1 MGDALGRTLAIA
13 DDTVAEMRLLRQ
25 RMSRKHLR
33 TALAVSYLRSMH
45 RGAAGFDI
53 DHVVQFLTTTALS
66 GRKAAAT
73 AARVHHG
80 LVLVQGRLA
89 TEQSGGSAGVAVVP
103 VATGSEPSIMGAAGS
118 VVPVEAGSVA
128 GAEGKTVR
136 EK

>member
-25 RMSRKHLR
+25 RMSRNHLR
-33 TALAVSYLRSMH
+33 TVLAVSYLRSVH

-66 GRKAAAT
+66 RRKAAAT

-80 LVLVQGRLA
+80 LV
-89 TEQSGGSAGVAVVP
+89 QSGGSAGVAVVP

-118 VVPVEAGSVA
+118 VVPVEAGSVG
-128 GAEGKTVR
+128 GAEGKTVG